1 MRFIP
6 PYEGSWQPTGD
17 IGFIDAQSCAHF
29 LGRGDNMMKS
39 GGENV
44 FPDEVAKVLLS
55 MPQVADAVVL
65 GLPDERMGERVAVIV
80 RGDKTLRSGDI
91 ETACRAALAAY
102 KIPRVLAFANALPR
116 LGSGKVDLATCR
128 SLLLTEESTGWP
140 GAQG

>member
-65 GLPDERMGERVAVIV
+65 GLPDERMGERVAEVIV
-80 RGDKTLRSGDI
+80 ATRPYGPAISRLPVAPRLRLTRFRGYLHLPMH
-91 ETACRAALAAY
+91 CRAWAAARLTWPLAA
-102 KIPRVLAFANALPR
+102 V
-116 LGSGKVDLATCR
+116 CC
-128 SLLLTEESTGWP
+128 
-140 GAQG
+140 